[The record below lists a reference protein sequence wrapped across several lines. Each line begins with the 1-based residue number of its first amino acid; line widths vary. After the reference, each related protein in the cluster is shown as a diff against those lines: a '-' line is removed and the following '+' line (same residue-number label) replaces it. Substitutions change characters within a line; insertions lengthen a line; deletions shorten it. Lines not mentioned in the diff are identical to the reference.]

1 MSNVSRIDRVNEIL
15 KREIADLLER
25 KRFKE
30 GNNCM
35 ISVTGVNTAPNLRHA
50 EVCISVL
57 GGDETTKDEALSFL
71 RKNRCRLQKSISQ
84 DVVMKYTPVLSFS
97 IDRNIEQGDKVLAI
111 LEALDKND
119 KK

>member
-25 KRFKE
+25 KTFKDGE
-30 GNNCM
+30 NCI
-35 ISVTGVNTAPNLRHA
+35 ISITEVHTSPNLRNA

-57 GGDETTKDEALSFL
+57 GGDEHTKYEALTFL
-71 RKNRCRLQKSISQ
+71 RKNRCDLQKAIAR
-84 DVVMKYTPVLSFS
+84 DIVMKYTPVLNFS
-97 IDRNIEQGDKVLAI
+97 LNKSIEQGDKVLAI
-111 LEALDKND
+111 IEELEKND